1 MIYDINQCRIII
13 DKIEKENFEVF
24 DFKFKYLT
32 NEEIKNLYYKQFCK
46 DFFGDI
52 LEYMSS

>member
-1 MIYDINQCRIII
+1 M

-32 NEEIKNLYYKQFCK
+32 NEEIKNLYYKQANK
-46 DFFGDI
+46 DNFGDI
-52 LEYMSS
+52 LDYMTS